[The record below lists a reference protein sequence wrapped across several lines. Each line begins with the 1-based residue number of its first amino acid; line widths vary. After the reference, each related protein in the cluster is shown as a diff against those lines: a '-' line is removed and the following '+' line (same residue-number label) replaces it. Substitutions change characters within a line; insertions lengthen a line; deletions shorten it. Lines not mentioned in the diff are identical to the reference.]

1 MVGTLGTYNGVPKAL
16 EDLAQPHVESFDF
29 FVGDGLKNLVRN
41 MRPVEVVDAVEEP
54 WNFWISDIVVERP
67 QKDEASTSVLDMRL
81 LPRECREAGTT
92 YRAPLVAE
100 VSWKSGSSSAVMS
113 CTKRLGQLPIM
124 LKSQACYLKHMS
136 MDELRHVGEEG
147 TEFGGYFICNGI
159 ERIIRM
165 LIVTRRHYILALKR
179 GAYRKRGPLF
189 SEFGTTIRCVRND
202 ESSITN
208 RCHYLSDGGV
218 VFSIVLNKAEYFVPA
233 AVLLK
238 CLCDV
243 SEKELYESILALSK
257 TDDAH
262 AIFVAERAEVLLSQC
277 SRLGLVSKRQCLEYL
292 GNLFRGVLGASET
305 RTDFEVGSELIRENL
320 FVHLEDGRDKLNLA
334 YQMISKLYALVNG
347 QCAED
352 NPDAL
357 THQEALL
364 PGHLLLKFMREQ
376 LEVCLD
382 ALKDQVRRDRE
393 TESHLINF
401 HDEAYG
407 RRLLERWPDVG
418 QKFEYLLNTGNMISR
433 SGLDLS
439 QATGFT
445 VVAEKLNFYRYVPSL
460 DLWVSI
466 SLRHFPWSDVRGRL
480 MVQTR
485 TRVVQWRPIR
495 VQAGTTEA
503 DDEGFHLFRLYVLRM
518 TLGSR

>member
-1 MVGTLGTYNGVPKAL
+1 MVGTSEQNMHVPAAL
-16 EDLAQPHVESFDF
+16 EALAQPHVESFDF
-29 FVGDGLKNLVRN
+29 FLEEGLRNLVRN
-41 MRPVEVVDAVEEP
+41 LRAAEVYGPVSKEAYS
-54 WNFWISDIVVERP
+54 FWISDISVSRP
-67 QKDEASTSVLDMRL
+67 TKDEASSSVLDMRL

-92 YRAPLVAE
+92 YRAPLEVE
-100 VSWKSGSSSAVMS
+100 VSWKAGSSSTVQS
-113 CTKRLGQLPIM
+113 VTKRIGQLPIM

-136 MDELRHVGEEG
+136 VGELRRVGEEG

-189 SEFGTTIRCVRND
+189 SDFGTTIRCVRND

-208 RCHYLSDGGV
+208 RCHYLVDGGV

-233 AVLLK
+233 GILLK
-238 CLCDV
+238 CFYDV
-243 SEKELYESILALSK
+243 SDREMYQSILALSR

-262 AIFVAERAEVLLSQC
+262 SIFVAERVEVLLAQC

-292 GNLFRGVLGASET
+292 GSLFRGVLGSAESK
-305 RTDFEVGSELIRENL
+305 TDFEVGGDLIRDNL
-320 FVHLEDGRDKLNLA
+320 FIHMEDGQDKLNLA

-382 ALKDQVRRDRE
+382 MIKDQVRRDHE
-393 TESHLINF
+393 TGATQVNL
-401 HDEAYG
+401 HDEVYG
-407 RRLLERWPDVG
+407 RRLLDRWPDVG
-418 QKFEYLLNTGNMISR
+418 QKFEYLLNTGNMVSR

-445 VVAEKLNFYRYVPSL
+445 VVAEKLNFYRYVL
-460 DLWVSI
+460 CHC
-466 SLRHFPWSDVRGRL
+466 RCRFHHHCGRCG
-480 MVQTR
+480 R
-485 TRVVQWRPIR
+485 CGRDKSPPRAR
-495 VQAGTTEA
+495 
-503 DDEGFHLFRLYVLRM
+503 
-518 TLGSR
+518 GSRLVMILSFV